1 MAVGLSRKKTTIQTE
16 ICNRDLS
23 RCFEERI
30 YKNMIKKKPKKM
42 ISSRIDEELWEQVQ
56 HFSEETGI
64 TMTKIIE
71 KSLRDYLKKME
82 KLLEDD

>member
-1 MAVGLSRKKTTIQTE
+1 
-16 ICNRDLS
+16 
-23 RCFEERI
+23 
-30 YKNMIKKKPKKM
+30 M

-71 KSLRDYLKKME
+71 KSLRDYLKKMK
-82 KLLEDD
+82 KLLEEE

>member
-1 MAVGLSRKKTTIQTE
+1 MEKK
-16 ICNRDLS
+16 R
-23 RCFEERI
+23 
-30 YKNMIKKKPKKM
+30 KKM

-82 KLLEDD
+82 KLLDDE

>member
-1 MAVGLSRKKTTIQTE
+1 
-16 ICNRDLS
+16 
-23 RCFEERI
+23 
-30 YKNMIKKKPKKM
+30 MIKKKPKKM